1 MATTK
6 YFYENKC
13 NENEKSVFLRSNGW
27 VNNFMRRNRFLLN
40 HKTTTRQQDP
50 ERLIDKFML
59 HILHAH
65 RLSIKYKYPPSSVIA
80 MDETSASNDMVSNT
94 TIHNQGANICLFEDN
109 WA

>member
-50 ERLIDKFML
+50 ERLIDEFML